1 MALYSNITV
10 ILHKTARSQSWAT
23 MRLKEMSNAY
33 LAAWNFADD
42 RYAVTRGQNPTFQFD
57 IANEF
62 CMITA
67 SLNFECDPMLQLTF
81 VDDMKKTLEHW
92 GLEVSVSNIDY
103 SLLDSPL

>member
-1 MALYSNITV
+1 MELYSNITV
-10 ILHKTARSQSWAT
+10 VLHKTARSKSWAT
-23 MRLKEMSNAY
+23 MRLQQMANAY
-33 LAAWNFADD
+33 LAAWNLADD
-42 RYAVTRGQNPTFQFD
+42 KYAVARGQNPTFQFD

-67 SLNFECDPMLQLTF
+67 SLNFNCDPKLQLTF

-103 SLLDSPL
+103 SLLDSTL

>member
-1 MALYSNITV
+1 MELYSNITIV
-10 ILHKTARSQSWAT
+10 LHKTARSKSWAT
-23 MRLKEMSNAY
+23 MRLQQMANAY
-33 LAAWNFADD
+33 LAAWNLADD
-42 RYAVTRGQNPTFQFD
+42 KYPVTRGQNPTFQFD

-67 SLNFECDPMLQLTF
+67 SLNFNCDPKLQLTF

-103 SLLDSPL
+103 SLLDSHL

>member
-10 ILHKTARSQSWAT
+10 VMHKTARSRSWAT

-33 LAAWNFADD
+33 LQAWNFADD
-42 RYAVTRGQNPTFQFD
+42 KYAVTRGQNPTFQFD

-81 VDDMKKTLEHW
+81 VDDMKKTLEQW